1 MMGGTESIA
10 RQLPVLI
17 TGAGGGIG
25 AALAASLLEAGHE
38 KLVFHYR
45 RRSETILRVLD
56 SYGIDPERSLF
67 CAELTNEEEV
77 QRMHREIRE
86 KHGPL
91 YGLINV
97 AGGSSNA
104 MSWKMSRGEFQQVID
119 DNLLTTFLCCRE
131 FIPEM
136 REQGRGRIVNIASV
150 VGFTGVAGAAHYCAA
165 KAGIVGFTKALA
177 LELAPKHIVVA
188 ALALG
193 YFDYGLIH
201 SIPAE
206 QKERIRTGI
215 PAARF
220 GNCKELGGMM
230 QFLLGE
236 SGAYSSGQV
245 YHLNGGLYA

>member
-1 MMGGTESIA
+1 MTPGSNTIA
-10 RQLPVLI
+10 RQSPVLI

-25 AALAASLLEAGHE
+25 VALAASLLEAGYE
-38 KLVFHYR
+38 KVLFHYR
-45 RRSETILRVLD
+45 RRSESILQLLD
-56 SYGIDPERSLF
+56 TYKIDPEGSLF
-67 CAELTNEEEV
+67 RAELTDEEQV
-77 QRMHREIRE
+77 ANMHREIRE
-86 KHGPL
+86 THGPL

-97 AGGSSNA
+97 AGGSTNA
-104 MSWKMSRGEFQQVID
+104 MSWKMSRSDFQRVID
-119 DNLLTTFLCCRE
+119 DNLLTTFLCCRQ

-136 REQGRGRIVNIASV
+136 REQGRGRIVNISSV
-150 VGFTGVAGAAHYCAA
+150 VGFSGAAGAAHYCAA

-177 LELAPKHIVVA
+177 LELAPKHVVVS

-206 QKERIRTGI
+206 QREQIRNGI
-215 PAARF
+215 PARRF
-220 GNCKELGGMM
+220 GNCKELGGMV

-236 SGAYSSGQV
+236 AGGYSSGQV